1 MPRAE
6 VNRAAEME
14 VFARVVEES
23 GFSAAARALG
33 LTPSAVSK
41 LVARLEGRL
50 GARLVQRS
58 TRQFALTPEGQAF
71 HERTVRILAEMEEAE
86 RAAAAGEVPAGLIR
100 VNTSATV
107 NNHLLAPVLPEF
119 LATHPAIRL
128 DLVLTDR
135 VIDLVEARVDVAI
148 RAGPMPESRLRARKL
163 GETRLVIVGAPAYLA
178 ARGLPRRPADLAGH
192 ELLGFGYARVIQD
205 WPLMEDGRRI
215 AVKVAGRL
223 RASDGEGLR
232 RLALAGAGL
241 VRLAAF
247 CVREDIAA
255 GRLLP
260 VLEEANTGD
269 LEAFHAVHA
278 GGAGPMPARVRALLD
293 FLAARVRIR
302 GDIGGGAPV

>member
-1 MPRAE
+1 MPRSE

-14 VFARVVEES
+14 VFARVVEEG

-41 LVARLEGRL
+41 LVARLETRL

-71 HERTVRILAEMEEAE
+71 HERAVRILAEMEEAE
-86 RAAAAGEVPAGLIR
+86 RAAAAGETPVGLIR

-107 NNHLLAPVLPEF
+107 NTHLLAPVLPEF
-119 LATHPAIRL
+119 LAAHPGIRL

-163 GETRLVIVGAPAYLA
+163 GETRLVVVGSPAYLA
-178 ARGLPRRPADLAGH
+178 ARGIPRRAADLAAH
-192 ELLGFGYARVIQD
+192 ELLGFGYARAVQD
-205 WPLMEDGRRI
+205 WPFMEDGRRVG
-215 AVKVAGRL
+215 VKVAGRL

-232 RLALAGAGL
+232 QLALHGAGL
-241 VRLAAF
+241 VRMAGF
-247 CVREDIAA
+247 CVREDILA
-255 GRLLP
+255 GRLVP
-260 VLEEANTGD
+260 VLEEASAGD

-278 GGAGPMPARVRALLD
+278 GGTGPMPARVRALLD
-293 FLAARVRIR
+293 FLAANVRIP
-302 GDIGGGAPV
+302 DAPGLAV

>member
-1 MPRAE
+1 MPRSE

-14 VFARVVEES
+14 VFARAVEEG

-41 LVARLEGRL
+41 LVARLEARL

-58 TRQFALTPEGQAF
+58 TRRFALTPEGQAF
-71 HERTVRILAEMEEAE
+71 HERAVRILAEMEEAE
-86 RAAAAGEVPAGLIR
+86 RAAAAGETPVGLIR

-107 NNHLLAPVLPEF
+107 NTHLLAPVLPAF
-119 LATHPAIRL
+119 LAAHPGIRL
-128 DLVLTDR
+128 DIVLNDR

-163 GETRLVIVGAPAYLA
+163 GETRLVIVGSPAYLA
-178 ARGLPRRPADLAGH
+178 ARGMPRRAAELAGH
-192 ELLGFGYARVIQD
+192 ELLVFGYTRAVQD
-205 WPLMEDGRRI
+205 WILQESGRRV

-232 RLALAGAGL
+232 QLAIGGAGL
-241 VRLAAF
+241 VRMAAF

-255 GRLLP
+255 GRLVP
-260 VLEEANTGD
+260 VLEGANTGEM
-269 LEAFHAVHA
+269 EAFHAVHA

-293 FLAARVRIR
+293 FLAAHVRIR
-302 GDIGGGAPV
+302 GDAPWLAG